1 MLDISS
7 DFESEE
13 EESEESQEK
22 WYSEVVNGPYSIAAF
37 SEESIAKLV
46 HRVLLL

>member
-22 WYSEVVNGPYSIAAF
+22 WYSEVVNGPYSIAA
-37 SEESIAKLV
+37 SKLV